1 LLAPLGQSLGSINPV
16 VPLAL
21 IVGTNVGGYII
32 PFGDAPNM
40 IAVNLAAE
48 EGKPIKFIE
57 FTKVALPLGL
67 IHLVV
72 STIYLFIVAGLFAL
86 L

>member
-1 LLAPLGQSLGSINPV
+1 M
-16 VPLAL
+16 
-21 IVGTNVGGYII
+21 I

-40 IAVNLAAE
+40 IAKGLAAE
-48 EGKPIKFIE
+48 HGKPIKFIE

-72 STIYLFIVAGLFAL
+72 STIYSFIVAGLFTL